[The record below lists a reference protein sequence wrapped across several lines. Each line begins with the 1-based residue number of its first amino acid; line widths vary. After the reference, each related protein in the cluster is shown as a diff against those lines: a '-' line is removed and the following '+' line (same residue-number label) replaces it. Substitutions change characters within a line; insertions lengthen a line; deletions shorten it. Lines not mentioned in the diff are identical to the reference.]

1 MDKSYRT
8 VLHPT
13 NEMHIIAV
21 AHDKT
26 AALRNEMNNQG
37 ITINRQWPA
46 RTFYATHDHAMA
58 ELYAQ
63 EATVRYGREVWP
75 FFIECNACPSAL
87 IALHKEIL
95 EDPTI
100 PHSTRALTKD
110 ESRIVLAQKEVFV

>member
-26 AALRNEMNNQG
+26 AALRNEMNNHG

-75 FFIECNACPSAL
+75 FFMECNVCPSAL

-95 EDPTI
+95 EDPRV

-110 ESRIVLAQKEVFV
+110 ESRIVLAQREVFV